1 MSNAQAVALAVAVL
15 CGWGIPTIVDLLT
28 KSALPGQVKA
38 GLAFA
43 LSALAG
49 ALAQTVFAPGQRWT
63 DYLLAVA
70 VSFTNAMVAH
80 YAGTSTWI
88 EQATAGFGIGPKP
101 APPVPVKAKPS
112 KQSGHVDG
120 LTVVAVA
127 ALVLVVLIIVGV
139 LA

>member
-80 YAGTSTWI
+80 YAGTSSWI
-88 EQATAGFGIGPKP
+88 EQATAGFGIGPK
-101 APPVPVKAKPS
+101 PPVPVKAKPS
-112 KQSGHVDG
+112 KQSGHVDAVA
-120 LTVVAVA
+120 VVAVA
-127 ALVLVVLIIVGV
+127 ALVLVLLVIFGV
-139 LA
+139 LT